1 MFLAWIKYLRSR
13 KHQQFMIE
21 VTTSLGKLDRRDRDL
36 LCRALSVTADA
47 DGLMSITNMKRKQLA
62 SRCNLYY
69 TQLKG
74 NHWDVYDA
82 FCKVIRNARK
92 GK

>member
-21 VTTSLGKLDRRDRDL
+21 VTTAIGKLDQRDRDL
-36 LCRALSVTADA
+36 LCRAFSLPASA
-47 DGLMSITNMKRKQLA
+47 DGLMTITNMKRKQLA
-62 SRCNLYY
+62 VQCNMYY
-69 TQLKG
+69 ARVSG
-74 NHWDVYDA
+74 NKWNVYDA
-82 FCKVIRNARK
+82 FCKVIHSART